1 MVMVDCVDDAGVY
14 AKYADELMR
23 FATVLVGPF
32 GAEDLVATVF
42 ARALMSPSWPRIG
55 NRRAYLYRAM
65 TNEARSQYRATQR
78 RLAREIKAGARDVVE
93 PVMAD
98 PDVLAAL
105 RRLSVRQRAVIWM
118 AYWRDAAVEEIART
132 LGVSTR
138 TVERDLHQARQQLE
152 RDLG

>member
-14 AKYADELMR
+14 AKYSDELMR
-23 FATVLVGPF
+23 FATVLVGPS

-42 ARALMSPSWPRIG
+42 ARALSSPSWSGID
-55 NRRAYLYRAM
+55 NRRAYLYRAL

-78 RLAREIKAGARDVVE
+78 RLAREIQSGEREVVE
-93 PVMAD
+93 SVTAD

-118 AYWRDAAVEEIART
+118 AYWRDASVEEIART
-132 LGVSTR
+132 LDVSTR
-138 TVERDLHQARQQLE
+138 TVERDLHQARQHLE